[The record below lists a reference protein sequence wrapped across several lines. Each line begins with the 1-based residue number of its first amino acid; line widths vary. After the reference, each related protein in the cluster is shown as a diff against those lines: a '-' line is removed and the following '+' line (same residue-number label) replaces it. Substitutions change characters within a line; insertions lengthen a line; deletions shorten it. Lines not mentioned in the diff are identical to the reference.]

1 MEENKPQETFDPR
14 DLNQDGKVTF
24 GEKVQY
30 AAGQAVEKAKDV
42 YADAKEKTKEVAG
55 KVADKSKELYA
66 DAKEKAVDLKE
77 KAADKIDTAKQKLQ
91 EKKNGESEA

>member
-14 DLNQDGKVTF
+14 DLNQDGNVTF
-24 GEKVQY
+24 RVKVQY
-30 AAGQAVEKAKDV
+30 AAAQAVVKAKDV

-66 DAKEKAVDLKE
+66 DAKEKAADLKE
-77 KAADKIDTAKQKLQ
+77 MAADKIDTAKQKLQ